1 MSPELENSM
10 RFRVFIAAL
19 ALLTTFGGPAFARG
33 DTLDSILP
41 DIRAEHPGRLSDAE
55 PFTGPDG
62 ATHYRIKWMTPDGRI
77 LFFDANTRTGR
88 YNLSG
93 GGNGD
98 RWNNGGGR
106 WNDNGRDEDDDDGD
120 RRPRNNWGNGDSGGS
135 GPWQDGRG
143 GRWRDNTG
151 GDWGGR
157 GGRGDWGGHG
167 GDNGGRHGGGRHG
180 RDN

>member
-10 RFRVFIAAL
+10 RFCVFLAAL

-62 ATHYRIKWMTPDGRI
+62 STHYRIKWMTPDGRI

-93 GGNGD
+93 GGNRGGNND
-98 RWNNGGGR
+98 RWNGGGGR
-106 WNDNGRDEDDDDGD
+106 DDDDDGD
-120 RRPRNNWGNGDSGGS
+120 RRPRNNWGNSDSGGGS
-135 GPWQDGRG
+135 GRWNDNNGG
-143 GRWRDNTG
+143 GRWG
-151 GDWGGR
+151 GENGGR
-157 GGRGDWGGHG
+157 GGRRDWGGRG